1 MIQMTDFKQEFQQL
15 SAEITEAVTRVLRSG
30 WFILGEE
37 LKQFEQEFAEYLGAK
52 YCVGVGN
59 GLDALHLII
68 RALDIGAGDEVIV
81 PANTYIATLLAI
93 SYADAKPVL
102 VEPDER
108 TNNIN
113 PELIRRRI
121 TKKARAIMPVHLYG
135 LSSDMDSINEI
146 AKEHGLFVIE
156 DAAQAHGAEYKGRK
170 CGSLGNAAGFSFY
183 PTKNLGAYGDGGAVV
198 TNDEEIADKVRLLR
212 NYGSRKK
219 CYNEIK
225 GFNSRLDEIQAA
237 ILGVK
242 LRYLD
247 EWNGKRRKNAKFYLE
262 NLKNLK
268 VSLPFEPEECKHI
281 YHQFVIKCNKR
292 DKLQNF
298 LKENGISTLIHY
310 PVPPNLS
317 RAYKDL
323 NHQKGAFPITE
334 RIADEILS
342 LPVHPWLKSEQLEY
356 IVNVIKDYA
365 SEDRK

>member
-59 GLDALHLII
+59 GLDALHLIL
-68 RALDIGAGDEVIV
+68 RALNIGEEDEVIV
-81 PANTYIATLLAI
+81 AANTYIATLLAI
-93 SYADAKPVL
+93 SYSGAKPVL

-113 PELIRRRI
+113 PELIKGQI
-121 TKKARAIMPVHLYG
+121 TERTKAIMPVHLYG
-135 LSSDMDSINEI
+135 LSSDMDPINEI
-146 AKEHGLFVIE
+146 AKEYGLFVVE

-198 TNDEEIADKVRLLR
+198 TNDEEIADKIRLLR
-212 NYGSRKK
+212 NYGSSKK
-219 CYNEIK
+219 YYNEIK

-247 EWNGKRRKNAKFYLE
+247 EWNGKRRKNAKLYLE

-268 VSLPFEPEECKHI
+268 VSMPFEPEECKHV
-281 YHQFVIKCNKR
+281 YHQFVIRCSKR
-292 DKLQNF
+292 DELQGV
-298 LKENGISTLIHY
+298 LKKNGIDTLIHY
-310 PVPPNLS
+310 PIPPHLS
-317 RAYKDL
+317 EAYIDL
-323 NHQKGAFPITE
+323 NYEKGDFPITE
-334 RIADEILS
+334 RVCNEILS
-342 LPVHPWLKSEQLEY
+342 LPAYPLLDEVEIREICGI
-356 IVNVIKDYA
+356 IVRHNI
-365 SEDRK
+365 